1 MLPIEL
7 IILGVGISALFI
19 VVLVLRYL
27 HGRQKTAELLADR
40 VVLKIAVPRNND
52 KTAQAAEQLFTALHG
67 VLLNKEIAP
76 THFSFE
82 IASGSYGI
90 HFLAVVS
97 KNYKQFVENQIYAQY
112 PDAQIQLVKD
122 YSSNWDKGRIAV
134 TEFSLKQPIGEIRT
148 YPNFEV
154 DPIAAIT
161 AALVQN
167 NKNEVFLQVLC
178 RAINNDWH
186 AKAKELDSETKKILK
201 PGFQSIIRVAI
212 NTDSKVESNGVVSQI
227 AAVLAQFKTSVSNAI
242 VMQKPT
248 KRGFMEQIILGSRN
262 YEKLSLVERYQT
274 RALSQDTAA
283 VLNAVELASIFH
295 FPHISVETP
304 NIAWSRSKKL
314 EFPLNLPSP
323 SEGRVLAETDYR
335 NINQRFAIKA
345 TDRLRHM
352 YIIGKTGVGKSTF
365 MEQIILGDIYA
376 GEGVGVIDPHGELI
390 EHLLEKIPPERIKD
404 VVIFDPGD
412 TEFPVGLNMIESDS
426 KDDKSLIADGIV
438 SVFKKEFAD
447 SWGPRLEYILTN
459 AILTLLHCQNVS
471 MLVLPR
477 LLSDTN
483 YRIFLL
489 KQVKDP
495 ILLSFWE
502 EEYAQLAA
510 DPKRLQQEISSILNK
525 VGRFTTNPL
534 VRNIVG
540 QVSSSL
546 DFEEMLD
553 SRKIFLVNLAQ
564 GKIGQENMALLGG
577 MLVTRLYST
586 VTRRIKQQSSDRV
599 PFYLFIDEF
608 QNFSNTTFEKILS
621 EARKFGLGLTIAHQ
635 FIDQIQE
642 GVRNAVFGN
651 VGSLINFAVG
661 PRDAD
666 FLNKEFSPYLS
677 AEDLINLGKHE
688 MAMKLSIDIAQSKPF
703 TAKSFLANFPNTN
716 ISDEI
721 IAFSRETY
729 AKPREFIEQKLY
741 KWAEQDYNKNGNM
754 IPKNTPNKDS
764 KEKLKAEKSES
775 DKPKPATEETV
786 AVG

>member
-7 IILGVGISALFI
+7 IILGLALLATLI
-19 VVLVLRYL
+19 VVGALRYL
-27 HGRQKTAELLADR
+27 HAQQKTAELLVDR

-52 KTAQAAEQLFTALHG
+52 KTAQAAEQLFTSLHG
-67 VLLNKEIAP
+67 VLLSKEIAP

-82 IASGSYGI
+82 IASGKYGI
-90 HFLAVVS
+90 HFLVVVTKS
-97 KNYKQFVENQIYAQY
+97 YKQFVENQIYAQY
-112 PDAQIQLVKD
+112 PDAQIQVVKD
-122 YSSNWDKGRIAV
+122 YTANWANQKIAV
-134 TEFSLKQPIGEIRT
+134 AEFSLKQPVGEIRT
-148 YPNFEV
+148 YPNFDV

-167 NKNEVFLQVLC
+167 NQNEVFVQVLC

-186 AKAKELDSETKKILK
+186 AKAKELDPETKKILK
-201 PGFQSIIRVAI
+201 SGFQFHIRVAI
-212 NTDSKVESNGVVSQI
+212 NISEKVESAGVVSQI
-227 AAVLAQFKTSVSNAI
+227 AAVLAQFKTSVSNA
-242 VMQKPT
+242 VVTQKSANRRFLE
-248 KRGFMEQIILGSRN
+248 KLVLGSRN
-262 YEKLSLVERYQT
+262 YEKLSLVEKYQA
-274 RALSQDTAA
+274 RALEQSTPAI
-283 VLNAVELASIFH
+283 LNAVELASIYH

-323 SEGRVLAETDYR
+323 SEGRILAETDYR
-335 NINQRFAIKA
+335 NIHQRFAIKP

-365 MEQIILGDIYA
+365 MEQIILGDIYT

-390 EHLLEKIPPERIKD
+390 EHLLEKIPRERLKD

-426 KDDKSLIADGIV
+426 KDDKSLITDGIV

-546 DFEEMLD
+546 DFADMLD
-553 SRKIFLVNLAQ
+553 TRKIFLVNLAQ
-564 GKIGQENMALLGG
+564 GKIGQENMALIGG
-577 MLVTRLYST
+577 MLVTRLYTT
-586 VTRRIKQQSSDRV
+586 VTRRIKQQSNERV

-666 FLNKEFSPYLS
+666 FLNKEFNPYLS

-688 MAMKLSIDIAQSKPF
+688 MAMKLSVDIAQSKPF
-703 TAKSFLANFPNTN
+703 TARSFLANFPDTH
-716 ISDEI
+716 IADEI
-721 IAFSRETY
+721 IAYSRETY
-729 AKPREFIEQKLY
+729 AKPRMEIEQKLY

-754 IPKNTPNKDS
+754 IPKNVPNRDIKDRS
-764 KEKLKAEKSES
+764 NLEGPES
-775 DKPKPATEETV
+775 DKPKRVKDETV
-786 AVG
+786 AVV